1 MTCFYPI
8 KALKTWSH
16 AEHKWKVK
24 IIGPEEF
31 YELENRKNPIKFEE
45 IFNLPCGKCI
55 GCRLDYAREW
65 ANRCMLEAKQYEFNE
80 MLTLTYDEENLP
92 ITTTE
97 EVAEGVKIYATLVK
111 KDVQD
116 FLKRLRQHWLRE
128 YNWQGIRF
136 YMCGEYGEKFGRP
149 HYHILLFNFPVYDK
163 EFLTTN
169 KKGFDQ
175 MTSKTIEKLWGKG
188 RISLCPVTWETCS
201 YVARYIMKKQTGN
214 EIAKSM
220 EERGQI
226 QEYVCMSRNPG
237 IAKDYFDKHKN
248 EIYLTDEIFLSTNK
262 GIQKVKPSRYFD
274 KLYDLEDHKR
284 LEEIKKVRV
293 KESEE
298 AMKNELKQT
307 DLKKSFYLR
316 VKETNKKAQTKKLIR
331 DLE

>member
-16 AEHKWKVK
+16 AKHKWKVK

-149 HYHILLFNFPVYDK
+149 HYHI
-163 EFLTTN
+163 
-169 KKGFDQ
+169 
-175 MTSKTIEKLWGKG
+175 
-188 RISLCPVTWETCS
+188 
-201 YVARYIMKKQTGN
+201 
-214 EIAKSM
+214 
-220 EERGQI
+220 
-226 QEYVCMSRNPG
+226 QEN
-237 IAKDYFDKHKN
+237 
-248 EIYLTDEIFLSTNK
+248 
-262 GIQKVKPSRYFD
+262 
-274 KLYDLEDHKR
+274 
-284 LEEIKKVRV
+284 
-293 KESEE
+293 
-298 AMKNELKQT
+298 
-307 DLKKSFYLR
+307 
-316 VKETNKKAQTKKLIR
+316 
-331 DLE
+331 